1 MMRDA
6 REEDSRWNGDFV
18 ITRVFVF
25 HAFIASARAFVSRDD
40 DDVFLCS
47 FPKSA
52 HHTRPTPHSSTRMT
66 TPRAS
71 TPSSSSRVARWR
83 EVSHRSHRSRR
94 GVTRRV
100 VARAEDERG
109 DDARRVVVAFIDD
122 ANDDDD
128 ERGTTT
134 VRTMSRARAMAR
146 ALSSSTRGASYEVE
160 TRDAREGGTRAD
172 CAVTSSGRALADG
185 TPTVSFGTSSSS
197 SSRGEREDGE
207 GGGPWT
213 FWISTVGTTRSRKR
227 PGVALTP
234 ETVGGGGAAAPT
246 YPRGAREAIR
256 ERAERAF
263 DGERHDFE
271 VRRGKLVPC
280 EADEEGAVAFDGVEE
295 LDAELDEEDDDVE
308 PTTSTD
314 ESSSFVRVV
323 LEDEPVCGFE
333 AWEKV
338 FTHAACVGLSM
349 DALLDHLVKNAMH
362 RTGARR
368 ATMPAADD
376 APSTSDPASSQRM
389 RVYVLFG
396 GSPSSGYTGRQL
408 YLTLRNIPTIDATP
422 VLVSRAPPPHH
433 RLADALAWRL
443 PYAWAVDP
451 SQWAASDASA
461 PRDPDLG
468 RFSTP
473 RRVRADLEKYL
484 WISPS
489 SDDAALAFDA
499 RPRASRLGALLSL
512 AASEGA
518 IIFNAT
524 RGAGPSFTDGSLQQ
538 LCVSSG
544 VAYAGCGALASRV
557 CADDVAASKA
567 LAHLRAEGIG
577 CLNKR
582 FVPSATL
589 ASQTME
595 ESGWGGRARTERAKR
610 LWLDIVGS
618 LGGANATTRGVCVK
632 PAMKRAGWTTRPMA
646 RLMDENDLF
655 AYVQSVGGGS
665 SASASAARNGYLFE
679 PFFEV
684 ARVATTTTTTT
695 SGATELVLDDSKSKS
710 RWVEVLVTVFG
721 EKPGSLVAFTP
732 SVRVRARGG
741 GETRFE
747 MDGAETVL
755 SARVSSDVRDRA
767 RRVADALQIEGFAA
781 IAAFVNVDNG
791 EMIVVDVDTVPPMT
805 SASAAVFEQALAED
819 PPVDAE
825 TFCTRALSFA
835 LVRRF
840 R

>member
-1 MMRDA
+1 M
-6 REEDSRWNGDFV
+6 S
-18 ITRVFVF
+18 
-25 HAFIASARAFVSRDD
+25 
-40 DDVFLCS
+40 
-47 FPKSA
+47 
-52 HHTRPTPHSSTRMT
+52 
-66 TPRAS
+66 
-71 TPSSSSRVARWR
+71 
-83 EVSHRSHRSRR
+83 SHRSRV
-94 GVTRRV
+94 GATRRV
-100 VARAEDERG
+100 VARAEDEDG

-122 ANDDDD
+122 DDDDD
-128 ERGTTT
+128 ERGTTTTT
-134 VRTMSRARAMAR
+134 VRTMSRARAMSR

-160 TRDAREGGTRAD
+160 TRDAREGGARAD

-185 TPTVSFGTSSSS
+185 TPTVSFGTSSSRRES
-197 SSRGEREDGE
+197 EDVGEEGE
-207 GGGPWT
+207 QWT
-213 FWISTVGTTRSRKR
+213 FWISTIGTTRSRKR

-234 ETVGGGGAAAPT
+234 ETATGGGGAAAPT

-263 DGERHDFE
+263 DGEKHDFE
-271 VRRGKLVPC
+271 VRRGRLVPC

-295 LDAELDEEDDDVE
+295 LDAEDDAEDDEDDE

-323 LEDEPVCGFE
+323 LEDDPVCGFE

-349 DALLDHLVKNAMH
+349 DSLLDHLVKNAMH

-368 ATMPAADD
+368 ATTPAADD

-422 VLVSRAPPPHH
+422 VLVSRAPPPHQ
-433 RLADALAWRL
+433 RLADAPAWRL

-451 SQWAASDASA
+451 SQWAASDASP

-665 SASASAARNGYLFE
+665 TASASSAARNGYLFE

-684 ARVATTTTTTT
+684 ARVATTTTT

-747 MDGAETVL
+747 MDSAETVV
-755 SARVSSDVRDRA
+755 SARVSSDVRERA
-767 RRVADALQIEGFAA
+767 RRVADALQIEGFAV
-781 IAAFVNVDNG
+781 IDAFVNVDNG

-805 SASAAVFEQALAED
+805 STSAAVFEQALAED

>member
-1 MMRDA
+1 M
-6 REEDSRWNGDFV
+6 S
-18 ITRVFVF
+18 
-25 HAFIASARAFVSRDD
+25 
-40 DDVFLCS
+40 L
-47 FPKSA
+47 
-52 HHTRPTPHSSTRMT
+52 
-66 TPRAS
+66 RAS
-71 TPSSSSRVARWR
+71 WTSSSSRSRVEFAGRRYRLSSSRRVAR
-83 EVSHRSHRSRR
+83 R
-94 GVTRRV
+94 GRLGD
-100 VARAEDERG
+100 EDEDET
-109 DDARRVVVAFIDD
+109 DDALERRRVAFIDD
-122 ANDDDD
+122 DDDD
-128 ERGTTT
+128 DACRARTT
-134 VRTMSRARAMAR
+134 VRTMSRASAMAR
-146 ALSSSTRGASYEVE
+146 ALSASARGIAYDVE
-160 TRDAREGGTRAD
+160 TRDARGGGVDVD
-172 CAVTSSGRALADG
+172 CAVTSSGRGVGDG
-185 TPTVSFGTSSSS
+185 TPTVSFGTSSST
-197 SSRGEREDGE
+197 RGNDGE
-207 GGGPWT
+207 EEEEEEEWR
-213 FWISTVGTTRSRKR
+213 FWISSIGTTRSRKR
-227 PGVALTP
+227 PAVALTP
-234 ETVGGGGAAAPT
+234 ETTGRGGAAAPT

-263 DGERHDFE
+263 DGERNDFE
-271 VRRGKLVPC
+271 VRRGRLVPC
-280 EADEEGAVAFDGVEE
+280 EADEEGAVAFDGVGE
-295 LDAELDEEDDDVE
+295 LGEDEDEDEDE

-314 ESSSFVRVV
+314 DSSSFVRVV
-323 LEDEPVCGFE
+323 LEDDPVSGYE

-368 ATMPAADD
+368 ATTPTTDA
-376 APSTSDPASSQRM
+376 APSATDPASSPRM

-422 VLVSRAPPPHH
+422 VLVSRAPPPHR

-451 SQWAASDASA
+451 NQWSA
-461 PRDPDLG
+461 TDGLPPRDPDLG

-518 IIFNAT
+518 IVFNAT

-557 CADDVAASKA
+557 CADAVAASKA

-618 LGGANATTRGVCVK
+618 LGGANATPRGVRVK
-632 PAMKRAGWTTRPMA
+632 PVMKRAERTTRPPVA

-655 AYVQSVGGGS
+655 AYVQRVGGGS
-665 SASASAARNGYLFE
+665 TSAAPSSSSSAARNGYLFE

-684 ARVATTTTTTT
+684 ARATTTTTT
-695 SGATELVLDDSKSKS
+695 SGAKELVLDESTSKS

-721 EKPGSLVAFTP
+721 EKPGSLVAFAP
-732 SVRVRARGG
+732 SVRTRGG
-741 GETRFE
+741 GETRFA
-747 MDGAETVL
+747 MDRAGTVL

-781 IAAFVNVDNG
+781 INAFVNVDNG

-805 SASAAVFEQALAED
+805 SSRADVFAQALAED
-819 PPVDAE
+819 PPIDAE
-825 TFCTRALSFA
+825 TFCARALSFA